1 MALPRR
7 FAEMLW
13 DICGK
18 AVLAIVLSASA
29 LLLHFIDKACEASGL
44 PVWTLIVLDVVF
56 AFILLADALTIIC
69 LAVVLIV
76 RLPIDTFRELKAF
89 IRRP

>member
-29 LLLHFIDKACEASGL
+29 LLLHFIDKACS
-44 PVWTLIVLDVVF
+44 
-56 AFILLADALTIIC
+56 IC
-69 LAVVLIV
+69 LHSLS
-76 RLPIDTFRELKAF
+76 
-89 IRRP
+89 RRTYDYMLGGGLDCSPAD